1 MERTT
6 DEGPEVAR
14 PEPNGS
20 IVVSFFRY
28 QAVICKAE
36 LGVSWFLQGV
46 AGDAGRLAVE

>member
-20 IVVSFFRY
+20 IVVSFFEY

-36 LGVSWFLQGV
+36 LGVSWFLQGG